1 MATSFVSATSSTTQ
15 QQQTKKYTP
24 KHIFVVQLFDGRYV
38 IGAASN
44 PAKRIC
50 AINSGTNAAIPKPLQ
65 VSRVVAIKEA
75 NENRT
80 LPIVV
85 NRFWQHYGEDAV
97 ICV

>member
-1 MATSFVSATSSTTQ
+1 MTISFVSATSSTTQ
-15 QQQTKKYTP
+15 QQTKNYTP
-24 KHIFVVQLFDGRYV
+24 KHIFFLQLFDGRYV

-50 AINSGTNAAIPKPLQ
+50 AINSGTNTAVPKPLQ
-65 VSRVVAIKEA
+65 VSRVVAIKEV

-85 NRFWQHYGEDAV
+85 NRFCEHYGEDAV